1 MLQNKWLLLLG
12 GLGILFLLIGT
23 LWNHTGAVVSTLGGG
38 TTQNPTASAS
48 SSGTGQP
55 QRNGGASNPII
66 QMQSTYDTELTQVI
80 DNLAGVNSAVVM
92 VTLDSTNELSVANNV
107 KKTTQTQNGGSGQSS
122 SQSTTV
128 DNSVFTEHTSDGSS
142 VPFVTS
148 QHSPTVRG
156 VVVLVNAK
164 DFFVA
169 KAEIIDA
176 IGHVLDVPAY
186 KISVEP
192 KRSNP

>member
-1 MLQNKWLLLLG
+1 V
-12 GLGILFLLIGT
+12 
-23 LWNHTGAVVSTLGGG
+23 ATLGGG
-38 TTQNPTASAS
+38 QAQNTTASAP
-48 SSGTGQP
+48 SSGTGPSQ
-55 QRNGGASNPII
+55 GVSSASNPNPIV
-66 QMQSTYDTELTQVI
+66 QMQATYDTELTQVI

-107 KKTTQTQNGGSGQSS
+107 KKTTQTQTGGSGQSN

-128 DNSVFTEHTSDGSS
+128 DNSVFTEHTPDGSS

-148 QHSPTVRG
+148 QRSPTVRG
-156 VVVLVNAK
+156 VVVLVDAK
-164 DFFVA
+164 DFFIA

>member
-1 MLQNKWLLLLG
+1 METN
-12 GLGILFLLIGT
+12 
-23 LWNHTGAVVSTLGGG
+23 
-38 TTQNPTASAS
+38 
-48 SSGTGQP
+48 
-55 QRNGGASNPII
+55 
-66 QMQSTYDTELTQVI
+66 YDNQLTQII
-80 DNLAGVNSAVVM
+80 DQLQGVNSAVVM
-92 VTLDSTNELSVANNV
+92 VTLDSTNQLSVASNERQ
-107 KKTTQTQNGGSGQSS
+107 TTQTQKGTAGQSS
-122 SQSTTV
+122 SQSTTE
-128 DNSVFTEHTSDGSS
+128 DNSVFTQHTADGSTI
-142 VPFVTS
+142 PFVTS
-148 QHSPTVRG
+148 QQSPKVRG